1 MTSVM
6 PWERPGSK
14 IDDRHLQRLAVIY
27 VRQST
32 RQQLVE
38 HQESTR
44 LQYALVDRAV
54 ALVSAYGLSHVY
66 ADSWASR
73 RTGSW

>member
-1 MTSVM
+1 M

-14 IDDRHLQRLAVIY
+14 IDDRRLQRLAVIY

-32 RQQLVE
+32 RQQLVD

-54 ALVSAYGLSHVY
+54 ALGWRTVS
-66 ADSWASR
+66 W
-73 RTGSW
+73 